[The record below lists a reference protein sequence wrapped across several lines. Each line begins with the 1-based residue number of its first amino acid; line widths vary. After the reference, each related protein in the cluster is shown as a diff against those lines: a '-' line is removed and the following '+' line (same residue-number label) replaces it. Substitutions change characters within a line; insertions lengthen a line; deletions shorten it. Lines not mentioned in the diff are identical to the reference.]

1 MCFLFSLF
9 PATMLTVVGYIV
21 LYCSTKADGAVRTF
35 GKILAIWVFFLALIP
50 PAMGAY
56 VTIAGICPI
65 DAMMRRLA
73 GQE

>member
-9 PATMLTVVGYIV
+9 PATMLTVLGYVV

-35 GKILAIWVFFLALIP
+35 GKILATWVFVLAAFP
-50 PAMGAY
+50 PIMGGY

-65 DAMMRRLA
+65 GAMMQKMS
-73 GQE
+73 GQ